1 MARLIPGGRG
11 TKLDPF
17 AQRESV
23 QERAA
28 KAQRV
33 LPQYTLGYFQGTL
46 GASAT
51 GVFAT
56 TGFTLGPL
64 ERINVQ
70 MAVSQVRCVVAAASA
85 GSVIDVGIYVY
96 TGGEFVLLPGSLAT
110 LDTSAVGTASTDL
123 PTPIVLDPQQ
133 RLFLGCKPR
142 VADAS
147 LQVIAGGTH
156 AVSLSYLALPAANSV
171 PGRVSRDSV
180 TKSSSIGLAA
190 IQYLSTEAALLL

>member
-33 LPQYTLGYFQGTL
+33 LPQYTLGYY
-46 GASAT
+46 SAT
-51 GVFAT
+51 LEAAASGTFAT
-56 TGFTLGPL
+56 TGFTLGPM
-64 ERINVQ
+64 ERIGVQ
-70 MAVSQVRCVVAAASA
+70 IAVSQVRCVVAAASA

-110 LDTSAVGTASTDL
+110 LSTAATGTASTDL
-123 PTPIVLDPQQ
+123 PTPVVLDPQQ

-142 VADAS
+142 VADAT
-147 LQVIAGGTH
+147 LQVIAGGSH
-156 AVSLSYLALPAANSV
+156 AVSLSYLSLSAANSV
-171 PGRVSRDSV
+171 PGRVARDAM
-180 TKSSSIGLAA
+180 TKSSIIGLAS